1 MDLTSPLTSLIPSL
15 EGVALEVLAGT
26 ESALSATQVTRLA
39 RRGTRAGLT
48 LALDR
53 LVHQGLV
60 IAEPAN
66 RGHLYRFNRAHL
78 LAGAV
83 EEALGARRRLLSML
97 RDRAEALPD
106 HVEHV
111 SLFGS
116 FARNEAGVDSDI
128 DVFVLTGL
136 PATQDSDLTGRWRDV
151 VHEWEDAVL
160 AWTGN
165 RLEVLSLTPEE
176 LRAAVRGDEPL
187 IASLL
192 EESIPLRGEPF
203 TTHVKRA
210 RGTRVAS

>member
-1 MDLTSPLTSLIPSL
+1 MDLASPLSALSPSL
-15 EGVALEVLAGT
+15 EGSVLEVLART
-26 ESALSATQVTRLA
+26 ESWLSATQISRLA

-66 RGHLYRFNRAHL
+66 RGHLYRFNRSHL
-78 LAGAV
+78 LARTV
-83 EEALGARRRLLSML
+83 EQALDTRRTLVSKL
-97 RDRAEALPD
+97 RHHAAGLPD

-116 FARNEAGVDSDI
+116 FARNEAGAESDI
-128 DVFVLTGL
+128 DAFVLL
-136 PATQDSDLTGRWRDV
+136 RPPSAQDPDFEDRWREV
-151 VHEWEDAVL
+151 VSAWEDAVL

-165 RLEVLSLTPEE
+165 RLEVLSLTVEE
-176 LRAAVRGDEPL
+176 LSAAIRSNEPL

-203 TTHVKRA
+203 VHHVTRA
-210 RGTRVAS
+210 TNGRTVS